1 MKTIVFIDHGKLPA
15 RMAEFVKFAN
25 QKDDIN
31 DLLKA
36 AMLHFYLAF
45 LHPYFDG
52 NGRMARLLHMWYLIQ
67 KGYESTLFV
76 PLSSYIERSRKKYY
90 DSFTLIEENY
100 KFSGVIDIT
109 PFLKYYSENVY
120 DKIGKEEVKPDT
132 LAKYGELLQ
141 SGEITAK
148 EAELWQFVLSAYA
161 GKSFTTKQ
169 LEKDF
174 GNAAFAT
181 IRKFVLKFT
190 ERGLLTATKL
200 SNKVLYA
207 LKK

>member
-1 MKTIVFIDHGKLPA
+1 MKNNSILQENL
-15 RMAEFVKFAN
+15 R
-25 QKDDIN
+25 
-31 DLLKA
+31 
-36 AMLHFYLAF
+36 
-45 LHPYFDG
+45 
-52 NGRMARLLHMWYLIQ
+52 
-67 KGYESTLFV
+67 
-76 PLSSYIERSRKKYY
+76 YISDE
-90 DSFTLIEENY
+90 
-100 KFSGVIDIT
+100 
-109 PFLKYYSENVY
+109 VY
-120 DKIGKEEVKPDT
+120 DKIGKEEVQPDT

-141 SGEITAK
+141 SGEITVK

-190 ERGLLTATKL
+190 ERGLLRATKL

-207 LKK
+207 VKL